1 MSSDECCP
9 ELCDSYEVQS
19 PVGYLWYLV
28 TVVLL
33 QLKGCEAGPL
43 ATVRAATLGC
53 EQAKACV
60 VAQLLTCEGDPEA
73 FVPGVRVGFDPK
85 AFVSRVVR
93 LDRDLCGTLS
103 GGVVRAEPL
112 LKCARCGAT
121 ATPTEVLGNGAKCRV
136 PRCSGTTMLP
146 TGLAAIRN
154 IAQAAAVVG
163 ALGLFEAANA
173 AFEQL
178 RVAEERALVAASP
191 LATPASRASIVHPTL
206 PSLEDEDEWE
216 EATVG

>member
-1 MSSDECCP
+1 
-9 ELCDSYEVQS
+9 
-19 PVGYLWYLV
+19 
-28 TVVLL
+28 
-33 QLKGCEAGPL
+33 
-43 ATVRAATLGC
+43 
-53 EQAKACV
+53 
-60 VAQLLTCEGDPEA
+60 
-73 FVPGVRVGFDPK
+73 
-85 AFVSRVVR
+85 
-93 LDRDLCGTLS
+93 
-103 GGVVRAEPL
+103 
-112 LKCARCGAT
+112 
-121 ATPTEVLGNGAKCRV
+121 
-136 PRCSGTTMLP
+136 MLP